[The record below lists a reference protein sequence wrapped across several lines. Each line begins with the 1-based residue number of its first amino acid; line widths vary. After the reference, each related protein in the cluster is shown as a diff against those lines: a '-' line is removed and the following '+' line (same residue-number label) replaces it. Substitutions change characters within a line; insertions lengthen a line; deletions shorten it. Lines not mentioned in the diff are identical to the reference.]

1 MLYYNQI
8 KMTTIKLNSTQINN
22 SVYKIRDIAVRFN
35 RNKRA
40 IIRWELIGK
49 IPPAKRNTSGER
61 IYTEE
66 DIQKISDLFRE
77 NDFYIRRPKR

>member
-1 MLYYNQI
+1 MN
-8 KMTTIKLNSTQINN
+8 TTTQKINN
-22 SVYKIRDIAVRFN
+22 NNDTIYKIRDIAVRFN

-40 IIRWELIGK
+40 VIRWELIGK
-49 IPPAKRNTSGER
+49 IPPAKRNTAGER

-66 DIQKISDLFRE
+66 DIQKISDLFRK